1 MPPAPSASPVP
12 DAVPPAPS
20 PPPAG
25 NAFTSQENA
34 FSRQEDVWTLAFAGS
49 VIRLPDAKG
58 LRDIARLL
66 ATPGRDV
73 AATALLGAGTEVE
86 AAMGAD
92 VLLDEEA
99 IRSYRRRLTSLEA
112 ELQAADAAGDEAR
125 SAQAQSERDAL
136 VAGLSSARGLAGRP
150 RRLGDSGERARKA
163 VTARI
168 RDSLSRIQARHPAL
182 GEHLRQSIVTGT
194 YCAYRPDAEIDWRL

>member
-1 MPPAPSASPVP
+1 M
-12 DAVPPAPS
+12 
-20 PPPAG
+20 
-25 NAFTSQENA
+25 
-34 FSRQEDVWTLAFAGS
+34 WTLAFAGS

-99 IRSYRRRLTSLEA
+99 IRSYRWRLTSLEA

-150 RRLGDSGERARKA
+150 RRLGDSVERARKA
-163 VTARI
+163 VAARI

-182 GEHLRQSIVTGT
+182 GEHLRQSIVTGA
-194 YCAYRPDAEIDWRL
+194 YCAYRPDADIDWRL